1 MNKHPNK
8 HLFSFATIAA
18 IAGNNDKQLP
28 KSFESLKLKAALQ
41 SAEKRLLWIGN
52 AAFCVINRGGV
63 PLRES
68 GGCGRRAKKG
78 IGVGAHSKGYAFS
91 QIWLQMCVCCFE
103 MRLRPSTRCSKF
115 LKGILWKLLERC
127 AKRYKSC
134 PAIFCNGLLKLF
146 KLPVVL
152 KYYPAKQQILWLI
165 NFYTKSVDHL
175 LYTPGAYLSY
185 HLTGNLLSF
194 LSSSRPLVFS

>member
-78 IGVGAHSKGYAFS
+78 IGVG
-91 QIWLQMCVCCFE
+91 
-103 MRLRPSTRCSKF
+103 RCSF
-115 LKGILWKLLERC
+115 QGIRFFSNLTSNARLL
-127 AKRYKSC
+127 
-134 PAIFCNGLLKLF
+134 L
-146 KLPVVL
+146 
-152 KYYPAKQQILWLI
+152 
-165 NFYTKSVDHL
+165 
-175 LYTPGAYLSY
+175 
-185 HLTGNLLSF
+185 
-194 LSSSRPLVFS
+194 

>member
-68 GGCGRRAKKG
+68 GGLWAKGKKG
-78 IGVGAHSKGYAFS
+78 DWS
-91 QIWLQMCVCCFE
+91 
-103 MRLRPSTRCSKF
+103 RCSF
-115 LKGILWKLLERC
+115 QGIRFFSNLTSNVRLL
-127 AKRYKSC
+127 
-134 PAIFCNGLLKLF
+134 L
-146 KLPVVL
+146 
-152 KYYPAKQQILWLI
+152 
-165 NFYTKSVDHL
+165 
-175 LYTPGAYLSY
+175 
-185 HLTGNLLSF
+185 
-194 LSSSRPLVFS
+194 